1 MKWLRLWS
9 EMLDDAAVQQ
19 LHLAAFKLW
28 IDLLCVVG
36 EADGAPV
43 TVEQL
48 AFRTRTRK
56 TRCKSALD
64 ELLAARLI
72 VSRNGKV
79 KPRNWQ
85 RFQYKSDDVGARVKR
100 YRERDETVHVTPP
113 ETETETEERRVEEK
127 RVDPERPRPHF
138 DETCEQFLA
147 AQPNERVGRL
157 VDIGD
162 ALGFERNG
170 GMAAA
175 IVKQYG
181 HGRSVVEAMVSGLS
195 AKGDKWEYTKGVLR
209 NGKSKQAGRGGPN
222 KRAVIDA
229 GGIEAAKR
237 YAAGDDSALQE
248 QG

>member
-1 MKWLRLWS
+1 MKWLRLWA

-19 LHLAAFKLW
+19 LRLAAFKLW

-36 EADGAPV
+36 EADGAAV

-56 TRCKSALD
+56 TRCQTALD
-64 ELLAARLI
+64 ELLEARLI

-79 KPRNWQ
+79 KPRNWH
-85 RFQYKSDDVGARVKR
+85 RFQYKSDDISARVKR

-113 ETETETEERRVEEK
+113 ETEERRGEKK

-138 DETCEQFLA
+138 DEASEQFLA

-157 VDIGD
+157 VDVGD

-181 HGRSVVEAMVSGLS
+181 HGRSVIEAMVSGLS
-195 AKGDKWEYTKGVLR
+195 ARGDKWEYTKGVLR
-209 NGKSKQAGRGGPN
+209 NGKSKQAGRGGSG
-222 KRAVIDA
+222 KRTVIDA
-229 GGIEAAKR
+229 AGLEAAKR

-248 QG
+248 